1 VRENEAMSEKEQ
13 EVDLIVSRLREEL
26 GTGKEVGG
34 EESWAA
40 LAQAERFWAVTADR
54 PFLRRPGAWG
64 RLRGMLLAPA
74 KVLLRRLMRWYIEP
88 ALAQQ
93 RDFNSSVL
101 RALKQM
107 TERADD
113 TVARNESADT
123 ESSK

>member
-1 VRENEAMSEKEQ
+1 MTTVSKQEQ

-26 GTGKEVGG
+26 GAGANNELGDEGLT
-34 EESWAA
+34 WPA

-54 PFLRRPGAWG
+54 PFISKPGTWG

-74 KVLLRRLMRWYIEP
+74 KVVLRKLMRWYIEP

-101 RALKQM
+101 KVLTQM
-107 TERADD
+107 NERVDAAA
-113 TVARNESADT
+113 ARPERGDKEAP
-123 ESSK
+123 E